1 MAIYP
6 FSGVKRL
13 ELTGGV
19 QSISYDREATTSV
32 YSGVT
37 GRLLNKTILK
47 SAAAPD
53 AMLFESAAAL
63 VYDTSVF
70 GPTGPILGE
79 RYRFA
84 VAPTFGNV
92 TFATV
97 TADYRRYV
105 MPVRPFTIAVR
116 VMHLG
121 RYGGASNDP
130 RLLPLLWTLRDV
142 VRGYGDIGPGS
153 PSASNVTASR
163 MLVGNI
169 ELRFPF
175 AALLR
180 RSVSP
185 GALPIEGL
193 VFSDTARFWTLQDAR
208 TAHLR
213 CCGASAQASV

>member
-1 MAIYP
+1 MLGNHQLQTTVQVGKTIDDFVAQAAYVNMRSRWNWAVVGGQVPWLTGGTPSPISESGDGTTLSRQTDVFRQLHREVLGLAIYP

-84 VAPTFGNV
+84 VAPTFGELSRSPPSRLI
-92 TFATV
+92 
-97 TADYRRYV
+97 TAGTSCRC
-105 MPVRPFTIAVR
+105 
-116 VMHLG
+116 G
-121 RYGGASNDP
+121 R
-130 RLLPLLWTLRDV
+130 
-142 VRGYGDIGPGS
+142 
-153 PSASNVTASR
+153 SR
-163 MLVGNI
+163 
-169 ELRFPF
+169 
-175 AALLR
+175 
-180 RSVSP
+180 
-185 GALPIEGL
+185 
-193 VFSDTARFWTLQDAR
+193 
-208 TAHLR
+208 LR
-213 CCGASAQASV
+213 CA

>member
-1 MAIYP
+1 
-6 FSGVKRL
+6 
-13 ELTGGV
+13 
-19 QSISYDREATTSV
+19 
-32 YSGVT
+32 
-37 GRLLNKTILK
+37 
-47 SAAAPD
+47 
-53 AMLFESAAAL
+53 
-63 VYDTSVF
+63 
-70 GPTGPILGE
+70 
-79 RYRFA
+79 
-84 VAPTFGNV
+84 
-92 TFATV
+92 
-97 TADYRRYV
+97 
-105 MPVRPFTIAVR
+105 MPVRPFTIAMR

-193 VFSDTARFWTLQDAR
+193 VFSDTARFWTLRRPDG
-208 TAHLR
+208 TPPMLR
-213 CCGASAQASV
+213 SFGAGVRLNAAGVIFELSAVRPLDLASHGWTFSFNYRPGF